1 VSDPVAAIV
10 VAGGRGSRLGR
21 PQPKAFVPLARR
33 PMLAYSL
40 EALRDVAEVGELVVV
55 LPEGQEHALADAW
68 AALFDQYR
76 VSATVAGGG
85 YRWQSV
91 SAGLQALAQG
101 SDLVL
106 IHDAARPLATRELI
120 EAVVA
125 RAVEVGA
132 AIAAQPLTDTLKEAD
147 GKLLIRHTLDR
158 TRYWRAQTPQVFRRA
173 LIVEAYRRAADLGAY
188 GPGGPTDDAQL
199 VEALGAPVALVES
212 RTPNVKVTTPEDL
225 ALVEQLLERPSSGT

>member
-1 VSDPVAAIV
+1 MSNGVAAIV

-21 PQPKAFVPLARR
+21 PEPKAFVPLDGR

-40 EALRDVAEVGELVVV
+40 EALRGVDEVGELVVV
-55 LPEGQEHALADAW
+55 LPEDQEPVLADAW
-68 AALFDQYR
+68 EDLFDEYR
-76 VSATVAGGG
+76 ISATVAGGER
-85 YRWQSV
+85 RWQSV
-91 SAGLQALAQG
+91 TRGLQALSQG

-106 IHDAARPLATRELI
+106 IHDAARPLVTPELI

-147 GKLLIRHTLDR
+147 EELLIRRTADR
-158 TRYWRAQTPQVFRRA
+158 SRYWRAQTPQVFRRA
-173 LIVEAYRRAADLGAY
+173 LLVEAYQRAADLESY
-188 GPGGPTDDAQL
+188 GSVGPTDDAQL

-212 RTPNVKVTTPEDL
+212 RAPNVKVTTPEDL
-225 ALVEQLLERPSSGT
+225 ALVEQLIRRRSSGT